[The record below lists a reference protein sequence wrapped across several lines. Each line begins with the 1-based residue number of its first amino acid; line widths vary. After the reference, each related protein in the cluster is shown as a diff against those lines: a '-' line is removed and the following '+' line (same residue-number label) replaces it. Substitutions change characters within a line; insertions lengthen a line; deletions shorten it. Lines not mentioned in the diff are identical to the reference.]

1 MRARK
6 KRPVAARPSRPRSG
20 RGGQRLKLIDAC
32 ITALHLYGPS
42 RTTVEKV
49 VAIAKMSPGI
59 VRFYFDSKA
68 AMLVASLQFL
78 AAEFED
84 RVLVPVMQIKD
95 TPVAALERMV
105 DLYLDSEIAS
115 ARKVSVWYSFWGE
128 ASSRQEY
135 YDICG
140 HKDERFAALVRLLI
154 ERLIVDSRQPQLDP
168 DGIALGLIGVLEVLW
183 QGFAFQTEAT
193 IDRAAAKRRC
203 MAYVRSIFPR
213 QFAGVGGGTDR
224 APGRGADAADP
235 AARRSPFDDAALF
248 AAERAALFAGAWH
261 FVGDAAQIPMAAD
274 CFAVDLGVERVVI
287 LRDAAGTVRAFRNA
301 CPIQPHSLVAA
312 AAGRLSGGIRCDLH
326 GLRFGLDGKARQG
339 DGGADLLELPCAV
352 HGDWIL
358 VGAGT
363 AAGAP
368 GMPAAGLRTG
378 GARVWAPLRS
388 AGPPQDKAVA
398 ADWKLIVEQW
408 LDAALADDAGGPR
421 LGAWDPA
428 EVHASESGVID
439 WRAQL
444 NATRGGWSAARYLRL
459 LPSPRELAP
468 RQLAWHRRFVPPNQL
483 IETRPDGTSVLQ
495 VIPTAAGHS
504 RVRRFDYDPSHW
516 QLPEARAAPALRYLA
531 RRLTPCFRADWAALA
546 ESNQQ
551 GWVTFGYTAIARDPT
566 SRAQRA
572 FRQWYAGRLQL
583 PAGNLYTREPHSGR
597 LTGSD
602 PS

>member
-1 MRARK
+1 
-6 KRPVAARPSRPRSG
+6 
-20 RGGQRLKLIDAC
+20 LIDAC

-84 RVLVPVMQIKD
+84 RVLLPVMQIKD

-105 DLYLDSEIAS
+105 ELYLDSEIAS

-203 MAYVRSIFPR
+203 MAYVCSIFPR
-213 QFAGVGGGTDR
+213 QFAGVRGGT
-224 APGRGADAADP
+224 GAGTGGADP
-235 AARRSPFDDAALF
+235 AARRCPFDDAALF
-248 AAERAALFAGAWH
+248 AAERAALFARAWH
-261 FVGDAAQIPMAAD
+261 FVGDAAHIPTAAD

-312 AAGRLSGGIRCDLH
+312 VVGRLSGGIRCDLH

-339 DGGADLLELPCAV
+339 EGGADLIELPCAV

-358 VGAGT
+358 VGAG
-363 AAGAP
+363 AAAAAP
-368 GMPAAGLRTG
+368 GMPGAGLGTG
-378 GARVWAPLRS
+378 SARVWAPLRS
-388 AGPPQDKAVA
+388 AGPVLDIAVA

-408 LDAALADDAGGPR
+408 LDAALADEAGGQR
-421 LGAWDPA
+421 LGAWDPP

-444 NATRGGWSAARYLRL
+444 NAAGGSWSAARYLRL
-459 LPSPRELAP
+459 LPPPRELAP
-468 RQLAWHRRFVPPNQL
+468 RQLAWHRRFLPPNQL

-504 RVRRFDYDPSHW
+504 RVRRFDYCPAHGASHG
-516 QLPEARAAPALRYLA
+516 PDHGPVREARAAPALRYLA
-531 RRLTPCFRADWAALA
+531 RRLTPCFRADWATLA

-551 GWVTFGYTAIARDPT
+551 GWVTFGYTAIARDPA

-583 PAGNLYTREPHSGR
+583 PSRTLYTREPHSGR